1 MNAPTEAPCSTLDRS
16 TLHGKRPEAAKWKA
30 LGTGIS
36 PRALGELRRHGLI
49 SGRGELELGLPGTA
63 TTSDVE
69 RRRFLLAVL

>member
-1 MNAPTEAPCSTLDRS
+1 MNAPTEAPCSTLDRYM
-16 TLHGKRPEAAKWKA
+16 LHGKRPETSKRKD

-63 TTSDVE
+63 TMSDVE
-69 RRRFLLAVL
+69 RLRFLLAVL